1 MPEKNKFYTVEIT
14 GITSEGS
21 GVCRIDDMAVFVPE
35 TAVGDI
41 VEIKVVKILNHYAFG
56 ILNKI
61 IVPSSDREIRECGV
75 YKKCGGCV
83 FRHINYEAE
92 CHAKNDIVKNAFL
105 RIGGL
110 SPSFDD
116 FLSSESPDRY
126 RNKAQYPLASMN
138 GKAVCGFYAPRS
150 HRVVPVTDCPLQP
163 QIFSKI
169 LEFILEYVNNRKIS
183 VYDEKTGTGIL
194 RHIYLRKGYHSNE
207 IMICIVV
214 RKNISRQ
221 LSSLCKEIT
230 KKFSDIRSIV
240 LNINPDKTNIILGSE
255 CITLWGNNCIYDKM
269 CGNDIEISP
278 LSFYQINTPQAEILY
293 RKALAGNKSAPHT
306 LSTE

>member
-92 CHAKNDIVKNAFL
+92 CHAKNDIVK
-105 RIGGL
+105 G
-110 SPSFDD
+110 
-116 FLSSESPDRY
+116 
-126 RNKAQYPLASMN
+126 
-138 GKAVCGFYAPRS
+138 
-150 HRVVPVTDCPLQP
+150 
-163 QIFSKI
+163 
-169 LEFILEYVNNRKIS
+169 
-183 VYDEKTGTGIL
+183 
-194 RHIYLRKGYHSNE
+194 
-207 IMICIVV
+207 
-214 RKNISRQ
+214 
-221 LSSLCKEIT
+221 
-230 KKFSDIRSIV
+230 
-240 LNINPDKTNIILGSE
+240 
-255 CITLWGNNCIYDKM
+255 
-269 CGNDIEISP
+269 
-278 LSFYQINTPQAEILY
+278 
-293 RKALAGNKSAPHT
+293 
-306 LSTE
+306 